1 MGKIIVIEGVNDSGK
16 ETQSKLL
23 AKTLKEE
30 GYKVVEFSFPMYKS
44 PTGKIFKDCVLG
56 KDGNGY
62 FEEGYENLDP
72 YVVCLYTAADRK
84 YHKERIEKYLRDDY
98 IVILNRYTS
107 SNMAHQ
113 GSRYSDSEERF
124 YMYQWIDKLEY
135 WLLKLPKPDCTILL
149 KVPAKYLNQL
159 DEKQVAFNF
168 QEDIFDQD
176 SVLKAYIE
184 LSELYNW
191 DSIDCVSNNKMKSVE
206 EIHEEIMKIVRINL
220 ND

>member
-23 AKTLKEE
+23 AKALKQK

-62 FEEGYENLDP
+62 FPEGYENLNP

-84 YHKERIEKYLRDDY
+84 YHKEKIEKYLQDGY

-113 GSRYSDSEERF
+113 GSRYNDSEERF
-124 YMYQWIDKLEY
+124 FMYQWIDKLEY

-159 DEKQVAFNF
+159 DEKQVSFTF
-168 QEDIFDQD
+168 QENIFDQD

-191 DSIDCVSNNKMKSVE
+191 DTIDCVSNDKMKSVE
-206 EIHEEIMKIVRINL
+206 EIHQEIMKIVRINL
-220 ND
+220 EK

>member
-23 AKTLKEE
+23 AKALKQE

-84 YHKERIEKYLRDDY
+84 YHKEKIERYLKNDY

-159 DEKQVAFNF
+159 SEKQVAFNF
-168 QEDIFDQD
+168 QEDISDQD

-220 ND
+220 NN

>member
-44 PTGKIFKDCVLG
+44 PTGKIFKNCVLG

-84 YHKERIEKYLRDDY
+84 YHKEKIERYLKNDY

-135 WLLKLPKPDCTILL
+135 WLLKLPKPDCIILL
-149 KVPAKYLNQL
+149 
-159 DEKQVAFNF
+159 
-168 QEDIFDQD
+168 
-176 SVLKAYIE
+176 
-184 LSELYNW
+184 
-191 DSIDCVSNNKMKSVE
+191 
-206 EIHEEIMKIVRINL
+206 
-220 ND
+220 